1 MKKTTFAILSA
12 LLIAM
17 TSCNKE
23 AELLYTNQEAKID
36 TYINGL
42 LGRNEEAEVIRNNG
56 SNRVITK
63 HGEGE
68 ALVPGGTI
76 SFYIAGYTFS
86 GSFSNNNL
94 FFTNSET
101 AATAASWNLSE
112 VDFNVKTMTLNKE
125 EFIEGLYNGL
135 IGVKGGEECEII
147 FSGKYGYGKK
157 KNGTIPA
164 NSALLYKVWVES
176 ISNN

>member
-1 MKKTTFAILSA
+1 MKKTRLAIISAILIA
-12 LLIAM
+12 L

-36 TYINGL
+36 SYINTL
-42 LGRNEEAEVIRNNG
+42 LGRNEEAEVVRNSG

-63 HGEGE
+63 HGEGD

-94 FFTNSET
+94 FYTNSET
-101 AATAASWNLSE
+101 AATSANWKITE
-112 VDFNVKTMTLNKE
+112 QDFNIKTMTLNQE
-125 EFIEGLYNGL
+125 DFIEGLYNGL

-147 FSGKYGYGKK
+147 FSGKYGFKKK

-176 ISNN
+176 ISNE